1 MVERDGDFHGGVRG
15 VAIAMAEEHDL
26 VMMGEVV
33 VGDGD
38 EGGGMGDIH

>member
-1 MVERDGDFHGGVRG
+1 MVECHGNFHGGVGGMG
-15 VAIAMAEEHDL
+15 VAMAEEHDL